1 MKTEKTDIREVS
13 LEDVVSAIEKE
24 LDEAG
29 GRKYAPKDFAISGYA
44 GDQHIKFT
52 LSDVIM
58 AIPLSDVHEIGRHP
72 RITPLPNLPPWI
84 LGVSNIRG
92 EIISMVDIRAFFHM
106 QSSVPARNSRFI
118 ILHNPDMKVGIIVE
132 KIMGIFSPDSLKTGK
147 EPFYRDRERNDF
159 KWAAYISRVL
169 AGDDELIHILD
180 IHKLLS
186 SPEMN
191 AFGSD

>member
-1 MKTEKTDIREVS
+1 MKTEKTDIPELS

-29 GRKYAPKDFAISGYA
+29 GGKYAPKDFVVSGYA
-44 GDQHIKFT
+44 RNQHIKFT
-52 LSDVIM
+52 LSDVVM

-72 RITPLPNLPPWI
+72 RITQLPNLPPWV

-92 EIISMVDIRAFFHM
+92 EIISMVDIKAFFHM
-106 QSSVPARNSRFI
+106 PSSGARRNSRFI

-132 KIMGIFSPDSLKTGK
+132 KIMGIFSPDSLKTCK
-147 EPFYRDRERNDF
+147 EPFYRDREKKDF
-159 KWAAYISRVL
+159 IWAAYISGVL
-169 AGDDELIHILD
+169 SGDQELIHILD

-186 SPEMN
+186 SSKMN
-191 AFGSD
+191 AFGPH